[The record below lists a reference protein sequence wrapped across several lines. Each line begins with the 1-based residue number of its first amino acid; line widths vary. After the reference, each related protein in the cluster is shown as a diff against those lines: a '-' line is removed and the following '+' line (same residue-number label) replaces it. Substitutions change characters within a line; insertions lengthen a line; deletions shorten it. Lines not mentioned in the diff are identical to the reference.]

1 MYEIIGKRILN
12 LSEIIFEIA
21 DESGNT
27 VLLNKN
33 DTYKLIE
40 AGQVADWKLQEYKEN
55 ILMYSDTKKISDL
68 KFLESLDTFR
78 IVSKLEQNNK
88 LVGYRVLDTAK
99 NKELNLQ
106 LDKVFNL
113 ANNGNITNAVAY
125 IKDNTKF
132 IGVKY

>member
-12 LSEIIFEIA
+12 LSEIIFELA

-68 KFLESLDTFR
+68 KEKYKLFTKVDIKNENRDFR
-78 IVSKLEQNNK
+78 NRLYKM
-88 LVGYRVLDTAK
+88 
-99 NKELNLQ
+99 
-106 LDKVFNL
+106 
-113 ANNGNITNAVAY
+113 
-125 IKDNTKF
+125 
-132 IGVKY
+132 